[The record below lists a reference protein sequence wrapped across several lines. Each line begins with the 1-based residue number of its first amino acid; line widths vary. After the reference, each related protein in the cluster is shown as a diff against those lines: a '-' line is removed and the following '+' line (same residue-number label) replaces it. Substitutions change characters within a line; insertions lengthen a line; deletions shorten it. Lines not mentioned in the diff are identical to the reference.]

1 MAVII
6 FDLDGTLIDTGSIA
20 VEAYRLVLSEFAYK
34 PEEFPSEETMLKTF
48 GLPDTEIW
56 NTLLPKHTLEEQ
68 MIGFERAGERID
80 DEIRKRDI
88 LLPHARDVVHELHD
102 RGYTLTT
109 ASNCG
114 TSYLDAVMSSQGIG
128 HLFDRPVC
136 LESVHGT
143 RKSDIL
149 RALISRYGEGEAL
162 FMIGDRYTDRD
173 AALEVNIPFIGCDFG
188 FGDTTELTGAVHLV
202 KDLLGLLEYFA

>member
-34 PEEFPSEETMLKTF
+34 PDEFPSEEQMLKTF

-56 NTLLPKHTLEEQ
+56 DTLMPRHTPEEQ
-68 MIGFERAGERID
+68 MIGFERAGQRID
-80 DEIRKRDI
+80 DEIRKQDI
-88 LLPHARDVVHELHD
+88 LLPHAREVVQELHA

-114 TSYLDAVMSSQGIG
+114 KSYLDAVMSSQGIG
-128 HLFDRPVC
+128 HLFDRPLC
-136 LESVHGT
+136 LESVQGT

-149 RALISRYGEGEAL
+149 RALISRYGGGEAL
-162 FMIGDRYTDRD
+162 FMVGDRYTDRD
-173 AALEVNIPFIGCDFG
+173 AAAEVNIPFIGCDFG
-188 FGDTTELTGAVHLV
+188 FGDVSELTGAIHLT
-202 KDLLGLLEYFA
+202 KDLPGLLDYFA